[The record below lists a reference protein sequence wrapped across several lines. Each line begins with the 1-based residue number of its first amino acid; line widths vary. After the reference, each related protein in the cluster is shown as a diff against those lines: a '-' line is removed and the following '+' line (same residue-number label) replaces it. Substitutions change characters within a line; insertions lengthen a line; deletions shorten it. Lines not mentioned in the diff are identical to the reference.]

1 MRDSKYILVLPS
13 WYPSRVDAYNG
24 DFIQRHVKAISL
36 FRKQHVIYVV
46 KDLSL
51 IEKEK
56 TEIHTCNNYTE
67 EIIYYRPIVTGISI
81 ADKIISHSLYLRLV
95 KKSVKAFL
103 KKNGKPG
110 LVHVHVALKA
120 GMIAKWMKKKWHIP
134 YFVSEHWTGYLKHT
148 ENNIY
153 QANSWYKNQLN
164 AVLSQAS
171 AISAVS
177 VFLGRAITKFNNNV
191 IPVRI
196 PNVVD
201 TTIFFPA
208 LKMQRAP
215 VFLHASTMNYQKNIE
230 DILVAMA
237 IVKETSPSAR
247 LHLYGP
253 LPSSVNALIT
263 ELHLQE
269 SVIWKGEVDQ
279 EALAGAMRTAT
290 ALILYSRYET
300 FGCVI
305 IEALATALPVIVSDI
320 PVFHELVSDMENGII
335 VPLHDTRSLASAMNT
350 ALNKNFNIQE
360 HSMDEYNYN
369 NVGKRFEQLYKT
381 VVEDN

>member
-1 MRDSKYILVLPS
+1 MHNSKYILVLPS
-13 WYPSRVDAYNG
+13 WYPSRVDAFHG
-24 DFIQRHVKAISL
+24 DFIQRHVQAISI
-36 FRKQHVIYVV
+36 FRKQYIIYVV

-56 TEIHTCNNYTE
+56 TEIITHDNYTE
-67 EIIYYRPIVTGISI
+67 EITYYRPIVTGIGV
-81 ADKIISHSLYLRLV
+81 ADKIISHSHYLRLV
-95 KKSVKAFL
+95 KKYVKAFI
-103 KKNGKPG
+103 KKSGKPG

-120 GMIAKWMKKKWHIP
+120 GIIAKWMNKKWQIP
-134 YFVSEHWTGYLKHT
+134 YIISEHWTGYLKHT
-148 ENNIY
+148 ESNIY

-171 AISAVS
+171 AVTAVS
-177 VFLGRAITKFNNNV
+177 VLLGRALTKFNNKV

-201 TTIFFPA
+201 TTIFFRD
-208 LKMQRAP
+208 LKIHKPP

-230 DILVAMA
+230 DILAAMA
-237 IVKETSPSAR
+237 IVKETSPAAR

-253 LPSSVNALIT
+253 LPASVKALIN
-263 ELHLQE
+263 ELQLQE
-269 SVIWKGEVDQ
+269 CVLWKGEVNQD
-279 EALAGAMRTAT
+279 ALASAMRTAT

-305 IEALATALPVIVSDI
+305 IEALATSLPVIVSDI
-320 PVFHELVSDMENGII
+320 PVFHELVADNENGLI
-335 VPLHDTRSLASAMNT
+335 VPLHDTRSLASAMST
-350 ALNKNFNIQE
+350 ALNKNFNIQD

-369 NVGKRFEQLYKT
+369 NVGKKFEQLYKAL
-381 VVEDN
+381 VKDN